1 MNQKDDISENNQRN
15 GYEDN
20 LNKNNNI
27 NNNDGNINNKINQ
40 EDISIKIES
49 NFKSAYYQYLNNNN
63 NCSLSNKSKDK
74 ETKSKQTKYLVGNNE
89 ILNHL
94 IYFTNSSNKSGVF
107 PGSNS

>member
-1 MNQKDDISENNQRN
+1 MNHKDDLSENNQRD
-15 GYEDN
+15 GHEVN
-20 LNKNNNI
+20 LNKDNNI
-27 NNNDGNINNKINQ
+27 NNNEENINNIINH
-40 EDISIKIES
+40 EDISIKIKS

-63 NCSLSNKSKDK
+63 NCTSSNKSKDK